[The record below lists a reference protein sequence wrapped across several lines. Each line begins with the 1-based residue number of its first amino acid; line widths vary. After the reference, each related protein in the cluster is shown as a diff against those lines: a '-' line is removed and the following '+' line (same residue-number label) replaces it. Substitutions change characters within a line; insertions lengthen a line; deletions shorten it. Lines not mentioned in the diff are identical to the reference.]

1 MPIAQALSQE
11 SECKGMPPSKRTFPP
26 TARCLGPG
34 GRRKLGVCPGTC
46 GGSSLMQISDILNSR
61 FCIFYTTFEGKEAT
75 GLNGQ
80 AATSAGSCGV
90 RVEGSLNG
98 VVAEEAT
105 ASRSKPNGEGVKI
118 GIMESIAAE
127 VEIVL
132 PVGNGAGWGWKVSVI
147 VNPELIMQRRP
158 AVTL

>member
-1 MPIAQALSQE
+1 
-11 SECKGMPPSKRTFPP
+11 
-26 TARCLGPG
+26 
-34 GRRKLGVCPGTC
+34 
-46 GGSSLMQISDILNSR
+46 MQISDILNSR

-75 GLNGQ
+75 GLSGP

-90 RVEGSLNG
+90 RVAGSLNG
-98 VVAEEAT
+98 MVAKEAT
-105 ASRSKPNGEGVKI
+105 ASRSKPDGEGVKI

-132 PVGNGAGWGWKVSVI
+132 PVGNGVGWGWKVSVI